1 MSLQIL
7 ESSTISASSPCSFNS
22 CCLSCSQHPSLGPH
36 QLVGYATLNGGTTG
50 GTGGTTVTVTNLAD
64 LRAAVTGATPQI
76 VQINGIIAGDGD
88 TVDVGNHTTVVG
100 IGSNSGITGGGFRVK
115 KGTNVI
121 FRNLQL
127 SKSPAPTDL
136 IELQTSTNIWVDHNT
151 FTSDLDHDKDF
162 YDGQLDMNHGTDFVT
177 VSWNIFQEHF
187 KCSLVG
193 GSDNT
198 GDEDSGHL
206 RVTYHHN
213 HFLDINSRTPSLRFG
228 TGHIYSNFFD
238 NLIQSGIDSRDGAQT
253 LVEDNLFSHS
263 DNPIETTLNGG
274 FAVQRDNVFRNS
286 TLDPDLAVG
295 TLTSVPYTY
304 TADAASTVSSVVPVS
319 AGAGIVTGL

>member
-1 MSLQIL
+1 MFTRLSVLSLL
-7 ESSTISASSPCSFNS
+7 FALVSGATIDKRAAPVD
-22 CCLSCSQHPSLGPH
+22 Q
-36 QLVGYATLNGGTTG
+36 QVGYATLNGGTTG
-50 GTGGTTVTVTNLAD
+50 GAGGTTTTVTTLAD
-64 LRAAVTGATPQI
+64 LRTAITGATPKI
-76 VQINGIIAGDGD
+76 VQISGIITGDGE
-88 TVDVGNHTTVVG
+88 TIDVGNHTTVVG
-100 IGSNSGITGGGFRVK
+100 IGANSGVTGGGFRVK

-162 YDGQLDMNHGTDFVT
+162 YDGQLDMDHGTDFVT
-177 VSWNIFQEHF
+177 VSWNVFQQHF

-213 HFLDINSRTPSLRFG
+213 HFLEINSRTPSLRFG
-228 TGHIYSNFFD
+228 TAHIYSNFFD
-238 NLIQSGIDSRDGAQT
+238 NVLNSAVDSRDGAQT
-253 LVEDNLFSHS
+253 LIEDNQFTNVI
-263 DNPIETTLNGG
+263 DPIETTLNGG
-274 FAVQRDNVFRNS
+274 FANQLNNVFTNT
-286 TLDPDLAVG
+286 TLETDIDVG
-295 TLTSVPYTY
+295 TLTSMPYTY
-304 TADAASTVSSVVPVS
+304 TADAAASVASIVVAS
-319 AGAGIVTGL
+319 AGAGKITGL

>member
-1 MSLQIL
+1 MFTRLSVISLL
-7 ESSTISASSPCSFNS
+7 LALVSGVTIDKRAAPID
-22 CCLSCSQHPSLGPH
+22 Q
-36 QLVGYATLNGGTTG
+36 QVGFATLNGGTTG
-50 GTGGTTVTVTNLAD
+50 GAGGTTTTVTTLAD
-64 LRAAVTGATPQI
+64 LRTAVTGATPKI
-76 VQINGIIAGDGD
+76 VQISGIITGDGD
-88 TVDVGNHTTVVG
+88 TIDVGNHTTVVG
-100 IGSNSGITGGGFRVK
+100 IGANSGVTGGGFRVK

-177 VSWNIFQEHF
+177 VSWNVFQQHF

-213 HFLDINSRTPSLRFG
+213 HFLEINSRTPSLRFG
-228 TGHIYSNFFD
+228 TAHIYSNFFD
-238 NLIQSGIDSRDGAQT
+238 NVLNSAVDSRDGAQT
-253 LVEDNLFSHS
+253 LIEDNQFTNVI
-263 DNPIETTLNGG
+263 DPIETTLNGG
-274 FAVQRDNVFRNS
+274 FANQLNNVFTNT
-286 TLDPDLAVG
+286 TLETDIDVG
-295 TLTSVPYTY
+295 TLTTVPYTY
-304 TADAASTVSSVVPVS
+304 TADAAASVASIVVAS
-319 AGAGIVTGL
+319 AGAGKVTGL

>member
-1 MSLQIL
+1 MLSKFFVKLLFVAVVSATALKRAVPVDSMSG
-7 ESSTISASSPCSFNS
+7 F
-22 CCLSCSQHPSLGPH
+22 
-36 QLVGYATLNGGTTG
+36 ATLNGGTTG
-50 GTGGTTVTVTNLAD
+50 GTGGPTVTVTTLAA
-64 LRAAVTGATPQI
+64 LRSAITGATPKI
-76 VQINGIIAGDGD
+76 VQVSGIITGDGD
-88 TVDVGNHTTVVG
+88 TIDVGNHTTVLG
-100 IGSNSGITGGGFRVK
+100 LGTNSGVTGGGFRVK

-121 FRNLQL
+121 FRNLRL

-151 FTSDLDHDKDF
+151 FTSDLTHDKDF

-177 VSWNIFQEHF
+177 VSWNVFTEHF

-228 TGHIYSNFFD
+228 TGHIYNNYFD
-238 NLIQSGIDSRDGAQT
+238 NVFDSAVDSRDGAQT
-253 LVEDNLFSHS
+253 LVEDNVFNNVT
-263 DNPIETTLNGG
+263 DPIQTTLNGG
-274 FAVQRDNVFRNS
+274 FSNQRNNIFTET
-286 TLDPDLAVG
+286 TLDPALATG
-295 TLTSVPYTY
+295 TLTTVPYSYPT
-304 TADAASTVSSVVPVS
+304 DAASTITTIVPQS
-319 AGAGIVTGL
+319 AGAGIITF